1 MKCNQYSGDWFIV
14 IWFLSTGYQG
24 LCEPV
29 QRCDGCAPK
38 LSLGFS
44 GSICYSKG
52 HLQPTWLL
60 LAQMH
65 LGDPTKHPEASA
77 ISFQME
83 IKGLQSGH
91 LSSLFVMAKTP
102 ERSFSLCHSVLQF
115 AIWQSQSIA
124 CSDRARGVN
133 GEMSA
138 GLGWIKP
145 KSFGVVPGTFLSPS
159 SMRL

>member
-1 MKCNQYSGDWFIV
+1 MIGLLSFGSYLLVTRGFASRCRDVMGLLPNSHWVFPGVFVTPRDICNPRGSCLLRCTWVTPQ
-14 IWFLSTGYQG
+14 ST
-24 LCEPV
+24 
-29 QRCDGCAPK
+29 PK
-38 LSLGFS
+38 L
-44 GSICYSKG
+44 
-52 HLQPTWLL
+52 LQLV
-60 LAQMH
+60 
-65 LGDPTKHPEASA
+65 S
-77 ISFQME
+77 QME